1 MSRIE
6 SDPRGCKHEVDM
18 SIIFVAPVFE
28 HLLKVELADNLVGG
42 QHGVH
47 VGTKPQVSVYASLIK
62 LDLDKAVRVGSN
74 NEIDFGPVNHD
85 NLLDIVYNVRELLLR
100 HTLHAA
106 IHLCRLE
113 LSGQYFIVLNP
124 LGAKNVF
131 FAHLIRVIQAQERCD
146 VVLQSCIIKEAVL
159 ELP

>member
-6 SDPRGCKHEVDM
+6 SDPRWCKHEVDM

-28 HLLKVELADNLVGG
+28 YLLKVKLADNLVGS

-74 NEIDFGPVNHD
+74 NEVDFGPVNHD

-100 HTLHAA
+100 HTFHAA

-124 LGAKNVF
+124 LRAKNVF
-131 FAHLIRVIQAQERCD
+131 FTHLIRVVQAQERCD
-146 VVLQSCIIKEAVL
+146 VVF
-159 ELP
+159 